1 MLPYFPTIYPDEL
14 LYSVVARYHRHTGAN
29 SPMLTMGE
37 LFGDRSVRLTPFL
50 VGRLRDLARRLPPD
64 RRLTPTRLA
73 MTATFYPYCVAYE
86 PPPVRQAMLDAMTE
100 RSAER
105 RFATWDI
112 AANPLHFSTVL
123 RCCRFCAVEAT
134 ERYGEPYWRRAHQ
147 LPGVL
152 VCPDHGVP
160 LTVVANAPATT
171 AEHQHLVTAPNVA
184 DLGDIPR
191 PAWTVDGTCLAL
203 LQEIARRSCQLLEA
217 PPPANSAEV
226 RLSALAEL
234 GLTDGVP
241 MRPNLRRLCEAY
253 VPFARP
259 IQPVLK
265 EVRSTGWLSSLMN
278 PHGPPV
284 HPLHHILFDLLLDD
298 LSRLSLKAA
307 PSATA
312 GRRHITP
319 RDDLP
324 PNGGGLAKHAP
335 TESAFQHRR
344 ERTWMSASLIVP
356 VHRRFRPET
365 LDWPV
370 VDLDLAVRIRHAAA
384 EMLNE
389 TPRRRVT
396 RNAIKIRLGKMIDTD
411 RWGDRLPET
420 LHALSEVTETTE
432 AFHKRLIARAL
443 ANLGAAA
450 ATASILQVRKLS
462 GVPAA
467 SVPFIQAALADIA
480 AVLEAP

>member
-14 LYSVVARYHRHTGAN
+14 LHSVVARYHRHTGAD
-29 SPMLTMGE
+29 SPKLTMGE

-123 RCCRFCAVEAT
+123 RCCRLCAAEAT

-160 LTVVANAPATT
+160 LTVVFNAPTTT
-171 AEHQHLVTAPNVA
+171 AEHQHLVTAPKVA

-191 PAWTVDGTCLAL
+191 PAWTVDGSCFAL
-203 LQEIARRSCQLLEA
+203 LQEIARRSRQLLDA
-217 PPPANSAEV
+217 PPPASSAEV

-234 GLTDGVP
+234 GLTDGP
-241 MRPNLRRLCEAY
+241 KRLNFRRLCEAY
-253 VPFARP
+253 VTFARP
-259 IQPVLK
+259 LQSVLK
-265 EVRSTGWLSSLMN
+265 EAQSTGWLSSLIN

-284 HPLHHILFDLLLDD
+284 HPLHHILFDLLLDG
-298 LSRLSLKAA
+298 LSRLSPTAA

-312 GRRHITP
+312 GRRRITP

-324 PNGGGLAKHAP
+324 QNGDRLAEHAP
-335 TESAFQHRR
+335 TETAIQRR
-344 ERTWMSASLIVP
+344 QPRTWMTASLIAP
-356 VHRRFRPET
+356 AHRRMRPET
-365 LDWPV
+365 LDWPT

-420 LHALSEVTETTE
+420 LRALGEVTETTE
-432 AFHKRLIARAL
+432 AFHKRLIGQAL
-443 ANLGAAA
+443 ADLGEAAV
-450 ATASILQVRKLS
+450 TASILQVRKLS
-462 GVPAA
+462 GVPSA
-467 SVPFIQAALADIA
+467 SIPFIRAALADMA
-480 AVLEAP
+480 AILEAQ